1 MKESSDQELIAKLAL
16 GENLALNEL
25 MGRYKQRLFYF
36 IRRYAGD
43 EETAYDLLQ
52 ETFTKL
58 YFNAGSYKPQYK
70 FSTWL
75 FQIALN
81 LCRDHARKQ
90 GKRYLL
96 SLDSIDNDG
105 NAIGDTLATDA
116 EDIVSHLDAK
126 RQLAILEYEIQK
138 LPHKLKSALIAF
150 AIEERSQEEC
160 AELLGITPKA
170 VEARVYRAR
179 KILAEKLA
187 QIPSGYADNNIAWDR
202 KRAASS

>member
-1 MKESSDQELIAKLAL
+1 MKELSDQELIAKLAL

-36 IRRYAGD
+36 IRRYVGD
-43 EETAYDLLQ
+43 EETAYDILQ

-58 YFNAGSYKPQYK
+58 YFNAGSYKPHYK

-81 LCRDHARKQ
+81 LCRDHSRKQ
-90 GKRYLL
+90 GKRFML
-96 SLDSIDNDG
+96 SLDSMDNNG
-105 NAIGDTLATDA
+105 NTLGDTLAADTG
-116 EDIVSHLDAK
+116 DIGSHLDAK
-126 RQLAILEYEIQK
+126 QQLAILEREIQK

-160 AELLGITPKA
+160 AELLDITPKA
-170 VEARVYRAR
+170 VEVRVYRAR
-179 KILAEKLA
+179 KILAGKLA
-187 QIPSGYADNNIAWDR
+187 KIPGSYPDKEVESAR
-202 KRAASS
+202 KRAVGS

>member
-1 MKESSDQELIAKLAL
+1 MKESSDQELIAKLTL

-81 LCRDHARKQ
+81 LCRDHARKN
-90 GKRYLL
+90 GKKYLL

-105 NAIGDTLATDA
+105 NAIGDTLAADMG
-116 EDIVSHLDAK
+116 DIVSHLDAK
-126 RQLAILEYEIQK
+126 RQIAILEYEIQK
-138 LPHKLKSALIAF
+138 LPHKLRSALIAF

-187 QIPSGYADNNIAWDR
+187 RLPDNYSER
-202 KRAASS
+202 SLELEPKRATGS